1 MDEEESNSLDSRQ
14 GTMETLLK
22 KLIEKTE
29 ALILKTDELTDEVNE
44 IKSERAAFFSK
55 TDFLLSEIDD
65 IKHYVKITERRTFHT
80 EYKVKDAMK
89 IYEDSQYIR
98 MRFKEQP
105 YLLDPQI
112 TVGDIVEV
120 MVDEENAR
128 MIGERGLVVGE
139 LQHLKTIQFDYPRR
153 CNEYDE
159 KNLKKIGI
167 EPSQFR
173 KS

>member
-89 IYEDSQYIR
+89 IYAEFQC
-98 MRFKEQP
+98 
-105 YLLDPQI
+105 
-112 TVGDIVEV
+112 
-120 MVDEENAR
+120 
-128 MIGERGLVVGE
+128 
-139 LQHLKTIQFDYPRR
+139 H
-153 CNEYDE
+153 
-159 KNLKKIGI
+159 
-167 EPSQFR
+167 
-173 KS
+173 